1 MPKYRQLWEIET
13 AELIGGHVPDK
24 KLPTFTFTIKTQEIH
39 CLLSKTDPKKIVDG
53 ADDRIMYCQYNFAL
67 TPHSNPDI
75 EHIGHKW
82 ELIELAQVGSLI
94 ALV

>member
-1 MPKYRQLWEIET
+1 M
-13 AELIGGHVPDK
+13 IGGQVPDK

-39 CLLSKTDPKKIVDG
+39 CLLSKMNQKKIVDG

-67 TPHSNPDI
+67 TLHSNPDI
-75 EHIGHKW
+75 ENIGHKW
-82 ELIELAQVGSLI
+82 ELIELQQIGNQI